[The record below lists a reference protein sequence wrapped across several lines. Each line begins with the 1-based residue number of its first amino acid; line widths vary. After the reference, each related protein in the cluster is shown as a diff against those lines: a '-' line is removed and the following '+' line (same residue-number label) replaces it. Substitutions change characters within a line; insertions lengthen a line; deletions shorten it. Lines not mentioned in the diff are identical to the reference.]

1 MVCFLIDDDP
11 DDQEIF
17 ELALRDVDS
26 SYTSIIVR
34 DGLEALEK
42 LKNNKDLKIDLII
55 LDINMPKMNGKE
67 CVIELKKEAH
77 LKAVPTF
84 LYSTYNSGKELAEAH
99 RLGAT
104 GFITKPPSIPE
115 LSALLKNIIDKH
127 VLVR

>member
-1 MVCFLIDDDP
+1 MMCFLIDDDH

-17 ELALRDVDS
+17 ELALKDVNS
-26 SYTSIIVR
+26 SYTCIMVR
-34 DGLEALEK
+34 DCLEALEK

-77 LKAVPTF
+77 LENVPTF
-84 LYSTYNSGKELAEAH
+84 LYSTYDSGKELAEAR

-115 LSALLKNIIDKH
+115 LSALLKDIIDKH